1 MPDRYLLADRTISNA
16 ELDAIADWLR
26 THPWLT
32 MGAVTVEYERAWARW
47 LGTRHAVF
55 VNSGSSANLLMYA
68 ALLESG
74 RLRNRQ
80 VVVPAVAWAT
90 TLAPALQ
97 LGFEPILCDADAA
110 TFGLDLEH
118 LERLC
123 AAHQP
128 GCVIAVHTLG
138 VPNDMERLLALK
150 ARHGFLLMEDACPA
164 FGSRFDGKLVGSFG
178 DLSSFSTYYGH
189 HLSTIEGG
197 VVCTDDPDLNDLL
210 LMLRS
215 HGWAKDLEPAK
226 EAALARAAGVHEF
239 NRRFTFYLPGFNV
252 RPTDVQAKLGL
263 MQLEAADAVIARRV
277 ENHRVY
283 QERLGARLQVQ
294 RNPRAQIASISFAAL
309 ARSVEHRDRIGQA
322 LAAGKIETRP
332 LGGGSMGRQP
342 FFTRRYGVQ
351 ALPMADRVHD
361 LAFHLPNHPTLA
373 AADIHHICDVVLG
386 VE

>member
-16 ELDAIADWLR
+16 ELDALADWLR

-32 MGAVTVEYERAWARW
+32 MGALTGEFERAWAAW

-74 RLRNRQ
+74 RLRNRK

-90 TLAPALQ
+90 TLAPAMQ
-97 LGFEPILCDADAA
+97 LGFEPILCDADAS

-118 LERLC
+118 LERLLV
-123 AAHQP
+123 AHEP

-138 VPNDMERLLALK
+138 VPNDMERLLALQ
-150 ARHGFLLMEDACPA
+150 ARHGFRLMEDACPA
-164 FGSRFDGKLVGSFG
+164 FGSRFDGRLVGTFG

-197 VVCTDDPDLNDLL
+197 VVCTNDEDLADLL

-215 HGWAKDLEPAK
+215 HGWGKDLRSEK
-226 EAALARAAGVHEF
+226 EAALAHAHGVLEF
-239 NRRFTFYLPGFNV
+239 NRRFTFYVPGFNV
-252 RPTDVQAKLGL
+252 RPTDLQAKIGL
-263 MQLEAADAVIARRV
+263 AQLETAAAVVARRV

-283 QERLGARLQVQ
+283 QERLGTKLVVQ
-294 RNPRAQIASISFAAL
+294 RNPRATIASISFAAL

-322 LAAGKIETRP
+322 LAAAHIETRP

-342 FFTRRYGVQ
+342 FFTARYGVQ

-361 LAFHLPNHPTLA
+361 LAFHLPNHPTLTT
-373 AADIHHICDVVLG
+373 ADIHHICDVVLG